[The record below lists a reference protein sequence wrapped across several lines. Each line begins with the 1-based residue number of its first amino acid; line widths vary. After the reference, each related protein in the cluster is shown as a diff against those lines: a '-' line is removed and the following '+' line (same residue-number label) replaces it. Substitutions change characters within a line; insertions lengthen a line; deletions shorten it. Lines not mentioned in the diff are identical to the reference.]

1 MFDLT
6 IPTNS
11 LSICPMGAPLSLTH
25 NGMPKGHKGQRGLV
39 LTQLKR
45 AQPLTARELAF
56 KLGVSLNA
64 ARHHL
69 KELEVEGLVSYS
81 REHRGV
87 GAPVFTYRLSPA
99 GEELFPRRY
108 GDALTAMLGAVVERE
123 GRGAAV
129 GLLESYFAALADRM
143 RTQLAGVPR
152 SERLAVVARLLS
164 EEGYMAEAGP
174 AERAPA
180 EQSRGEASGGRVAVL
195 TEHNCAIPAVAERFP
210 EICAAE
216 ARFLAE
222 VLGAE
227 VERTGHILSGCPACA
242 YRVRFGGD
250 AEESS

>member
-1 MFDLT
+1 
-6 IPTNS
+6 
-11 LSICPMGAPLSLTH
+11 MGASLPLIDT
-25 NGMPKGHKGQRGLV
+25 GMPTGQKGQRGLV

-45 AQPLTARELAF
+45 AQPLTARELAVR
-56 KLGVSLNA
+56 LGVSLNA

-69 KELEVEGLVSYS
+69 KELEAEGLVSYN

-108 GDALTAMLGAVVERE
+108 GDALTALLRAVVERE

-129 GLLESYFAALADRM
+129 GLLESYFAALAARM
-143 RTQLAGVPR
+143 RAQLAGVPR

-174 AERAPA
+174 GERSP
-180 EQSRGEASGGRVAVL
+180 EEHVAVL

-216 ARFLAE
+216 ARVLAE

-227 VERTGHILSGCPACA
+227 VERTEHMLSGCPACA

-250 AEESS
+250 AEERS